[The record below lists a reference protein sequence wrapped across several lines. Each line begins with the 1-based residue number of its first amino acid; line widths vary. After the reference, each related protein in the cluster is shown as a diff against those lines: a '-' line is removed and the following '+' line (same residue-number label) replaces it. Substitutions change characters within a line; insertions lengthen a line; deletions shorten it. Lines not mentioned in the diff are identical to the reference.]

1 MNELDDTQDKVQA
14 NLCLIGDAGGA
25 HVRRRVLALA
35 EAGAFV
41 DLLTPRA
48 SGLCHHVNINE
59 TVVTDD
65 GGTDIYAAWSH
76 AIATS
81 SAPWVNIH
89 YASSHGAWTFA
100 LSGDQRPM
108 ILNVMGGDVLF
119 DEQSNPHAIARQL
132 TGNVLR
138 RADRVTVKSAFLG
151 TAACNAGARS
161 GAIERL
167 FWGIDRDIFNS
178 GSMPQARLDMG
189 LPAQGFIVFSARPL
203 GPFYRIDVVLEAV
216 AEIRNIGRDIH
227 LVISEY
233 EADPKYLSMLE
244 ARAIE
249 LGVSD
254 RVIFRSSMTAK
265 DMVAM
270 YRAADISVGMP
281 PSDGFPQTALEAMAC
296 NCINV
301 MSPLARYR
309 EFVKDDESAV
319 FVAPTAEAL
328 AIGLVNLFDDPSR
341 RQRIIAGG
349 RSVIDRL
356 PTLAASASRML
367 DITRTLPAQTA
378 AARPAWL
385 AKLFGRAVLAF
396 LSRRHRQ
403 QGV

>member
-1 MNELDDTQDKVQA
+1 LKEPNDTQDKVQA

-25 HVRRRVLALA
+25 HVRRRVRALA
-35 EAGAFV
+35 DAGASV

-65 GGTDIYAAWSH
+65 GGNDIYASWSR
-76 AIATS
+76 AIAAS
-81 SAPWVNIH
+81 GAPLVNIH

-100 LSGDQRPM
+100 LSGDSRPM

-119 DEQSNPHAIARQL
+119 DEQSNPHAIARHL

-161 GAIERL
+161 DAIERL
-167 FWGIDRDIFNS
+167 FWGIDRDVFRP
-178 GSMPQARLDMG
+178 GSKPQARLDMG
-189 LPAQGFIVFSARPL
+189 LPAQGSIVFSARPL
-203 GPFYRIDVVLEAV
+203 RPFYRIDVILEAL
-216 AEIRNIGRDIH
+216 AEIRNAGKDIH
-227 LVISEY
+227 LVVSGY
-233 EADPKYLSMLE
+233 EAEPRYLSMLK
-244 ARAIE
+244 ARATE
-249 LGVSD
+249 LD
-254 RVIFRSSMTAK
+254 LTERVIFRPPMTGK

-270 YRAADISVGMP
+270 YQAADISVGIP
-281 PSDGFPQTALEAMAC
+281 PSDGFPQTVLEAMAC
-296 NCINV
+296 DCVNV

-309 EFVKDDESAV
+309 EFVADDESAV

-328 AIGLVNLFDDPSR
+328 AIELVRLFDDPSR

-367 DITRTLPAQTA
+367 DIARTLPAKTA
-378 AARPAWL
+378 ASRPAWPT
-385 AKLFGRAVLAF
+385 KLFGRAVLVSLA
-396 LSRRHRQ
+396 RRHRQ